1 MLGKRVNAVLERQ
14 EIEVT
19 DYTLSIHKRRP
30 LSGWRH
36 AIPHSDIKSITVE
49 SVVAIDP
56 VTGAAYATSFS
67 RVSLVFGR
75 VRLPTLTHGAQQ
87 KTHFAESV
95 SDEEMKW
102 LVSALRTMIARK
114 RGRAT

>member
-1 MLGKRVNAVLERQ
+1 MLGTRVNAVLERQ

-19 DYTLSIHKRRP
+19 DDTLSIHKRRP
-30 LSGWRH
+30 LSGRRH
-36 AIPHSDIKSITVE
+36 TIPHSDIESIAVE

-56 VTGAAYATSFS
+56 ATGTAYATSFS
-67 RVSLVFGR
+67 RVSLLFGR
-75 VRLPTLTHGAQQ
+75 VRLPAVTHGAQQ

-114 RGRAT
+114 RGRST